1 LLRPFFSIIIQQA
14 APIEEKRR
22 ICVCVRTCVC
32 VCVCRCLCVCVC
44 VCVCVC
50 RWVLVVRVWR
60 SQGIGIQVMPGSAI
74 AMDVR
79 DETGAGILSHI
90 LLPVVFPAQ
99 SVPAGKLSF

>member
-1 LLRPFFSIIIQQA
+1 M
-14 APIEEKRR
+14 
-22 ICVCVRTCVC
+22 CVSRC
-32 VCVCRCLCVCVC
+32 VCVCRL
-44 VCVCVC
+44 
-50 RWVLVVRVWR
+50 WR

-99 SVPAGKLSF
+99 SVPAGKLSFAPTTYLMVGSILRGGINIFQLLPKCPFAKPQNNT